1 MTRLR
6 VTAAGPRVRV
16 DSSGGPLAVRTL
28 AADAAS
34 ARVAFVATQALLLA
48 GDHVEVVVEVGPGIT
63 LDILEVAGTVAYDAA
78 GAGSSWSIRASVGES
93 GWLIWRGEPFVVAS
107 GANVTRCSEV
117 ALAAGATAVIRET
130 LVLGRSGE
138 VGGALINRI
147 RVTYAG
153 TPLLAE
159 DLDLS
164 AAADRCRP
172 GLLGAARVVDAAM
185 FLGERAPDRPRV
197 PVGHRFDL
205 AGPGTLA
212 RVLRSDLAG
221 SPVQAWF
228 SAWVGPIRPGGA
240 AR

>member
-6 VTAAGPRVRV
+6 ATTAGPRVRV

-28 AADAAS
+28 SADATS

-48 GDHVEVVVEVGPGIT
+48 GDHVEVGVEVGAGIT
-63 LDILEVAGTVAYDAA
+63 LDIVEVAGTVAYDAA
-78 GAGSSWSIRASVGES
+78 GVRSSWSIRASVGES
-93 GWLIWRGEPFVVAS
+93 GRLIWRGEPFVVAS
-107 GANVTRCSEV
+107 GANVTRCSDV
-117 ALAAGATAVIRET
+117 MLAPGATAVIRET

-138 VGGALINRI
+138 VGGALFNRT
-147 RVTYAG
+147 RVNWSG

-164 AAADRCRP
+164 AAADRSRP
-172 GLLGAARVVDAAM
+172 GLLGAARVVDAAL
-185 FLGERAPDRPRV
+185 FLGERAPDLPNV
-197 PVGHRFDL
+197 PLGHRFDL

-221 SPVQAWF
+221 SPVPAWF
-228 SAWVGPIRPGGA
+228 SAWAGPIRPDGA